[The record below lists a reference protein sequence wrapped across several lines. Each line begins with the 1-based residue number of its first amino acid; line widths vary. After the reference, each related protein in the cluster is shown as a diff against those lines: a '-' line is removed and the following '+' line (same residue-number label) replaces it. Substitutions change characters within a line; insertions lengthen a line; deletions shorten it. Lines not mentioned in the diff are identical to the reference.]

1 MTMPTYSLFDLN
13 EHVRRVI
20 ALNFSEPIWI
30 TAEVAESNL
39 SNGHLYLSLIQKTE
53 PNTAATEPGIL
64 AQAQAAV
71 WQRELRKIR
80 VEHGPIAESVLQM
93 GSLVRL
99 LVKVNFH
106 ERYGLKLHV
115 LDIDPTYTLGAAAL
129 QRRQTIEWLQKE
141 GLLHRN
147 AQLPLPLVLQRVAVI
162 TSPEAAGFH
171 DFKAHLEENSYGYHF
186 KLTFFFTSVQ
196 GKNAEKE
203 IVAAL
208 NEITHR
214 HNQFD
219 VAVIVRGGGSKL
231 DLLAFDDRNM
241 CSTVGKMPIPVFS
254 GIGHEIDE
262 AVLDLTAHT
271 SFKTPTA
278 VAQFLIE
285 RSAQF
290 ETTINQIIAQVGKEA
305 YFQAQTAYSILNSK
319 QLALQFSAQ
328 NTIIGAGQHIQQLQ
342 EKIELSVQHQLVK
355 EKQLLAHSEN
365 IVTAL
370 SPATILQRGYS
381 LTLVNGQ
388 IIRNHTAV
396 QKGDQLETRL
406 ASGSI
411 LSRVE

>member
-20 ALNFSEPIWI
+20 ALNFSEPVWI
-30 TAEVAESNL
+30 IAEVAESNL

-53 PNTAATEPGIL
+53 PNTEAAERGIL

-80 VEHGPIAESVLQM
+80 LEHGPIAESVLQM

-99 LVKVNFH
+99 LVKVSFH

-162 TSPEAAGFH
+162 TSQEAAGFH
-171 DFKAHLEENSYGYHF
+171 DFKAHLQENSYGYHF
-186 KLTFFFTSVQ
+186 QLTFFFTSVQ

-203 IVAAL
+203 IVEAL

-219 VAVIVRGGGSKL
+219 VAVIVRGGGAKL
-231 DLLAFDDRNM
+231 DLLTFDDRNI

-290 ETTINQIIAQVGKEA
+290 ETTINKFITQVGKDA
-305 YFQAQTAYSILNSK
+305 YFQVQTAHSILNSK

-328 NTIIGAGQHIQQLQ
+328 NIIVSAGQYIGQLQ
-342 EKIELSVQHQLVK
+342 EKIGLSIQHQLVK
-355 EKQLLAHSEN
+355 EKQLLVHSEN

-388 IIRNHTAV
+388 IIRNQTEV

-406 ASGSI
+406 ASGLL